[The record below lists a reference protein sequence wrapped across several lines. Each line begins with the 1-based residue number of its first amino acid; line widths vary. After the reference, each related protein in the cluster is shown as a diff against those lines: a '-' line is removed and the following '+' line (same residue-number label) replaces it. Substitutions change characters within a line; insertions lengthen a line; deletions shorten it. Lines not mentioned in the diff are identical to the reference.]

1 VRALLDVSVLL
12 PLFDP
17 EHVHHERARA
27 WWDEQGGN
35 GWASCPLTQNGFVRV
50 ISSSGYGHPLLIGA
64 ALSILDAQLR
74 EPGHEFWPDDLSLMD
89 SQVFDHS
96 RIVGPRQITDVY
108 LLALAVKH
116 GGRLVTLDQA
126 IPLAAV
132 RQASPRHLV
141 AI

>member
-17 EHVHHERARA
+17 EHAHHERARE
-27 WWDEQGGN
+27 WWDQYSDD
-35 GWASCPLTQNGFVRV
+35 GWASCPLTQNGFIRV
-50 ISSSGYGHPLLIGA
+50 ISSSGYRQPLLIGA
-64 ALSILDAQLR
+64 ALSILQAQLR
-74 EPGHEFWPDDLSLMD
+74 EPGHEFWPDDISLLD
-89 SQVFDHS
+89 SHVFHHD

-116 GGRLVTLDQA
+116 GGRLVTFDRA

-132 RQASPRHLV
+132 RQAEPRHLV